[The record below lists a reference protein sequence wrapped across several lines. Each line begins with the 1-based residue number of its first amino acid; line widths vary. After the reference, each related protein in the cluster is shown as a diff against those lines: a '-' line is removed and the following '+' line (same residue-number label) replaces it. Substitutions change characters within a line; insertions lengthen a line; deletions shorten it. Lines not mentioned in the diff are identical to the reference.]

1 MEYSKPALTTEQM
14 IEKLKKRG
22 MIFADENVAVRK
34 LSHIN
39 YYRLSAYWF
48 PYLVDKDVDEGI
60 FATGTTFES
69 MIDQYEFDKKLRAEI
84 LNSIELIEV
93 SVRRTWASSLGLE
106 YGAFAHLQASIMKDR
121 NIWHTST
128 SRLQNEYN
136 KSREEFIRHHHDTY
150 PDLLLPP
157 IWVTSEIT
165 TIGSLFHL
173 IDNLKELKD
182 KKIISR
188 HYHLD
193 EDVFTSF
200 LRHISDIRNICAHH
214 GRLWNKKHTRRFQM
228 PKSKNGDFKFRFNRK
243 KYESN
248 KIYNTIEMLAYFEYV
263 ILGAETIRT
272 RLSDLFKEFPLID
285 KIAMGYPRELVVA
298 PDTSPSEGGP
308 VI

>member
-1 MEYSKPALTTEQM
+1 MEYIKPALTTDQM

-22 MIFADENVAVRK
+22 MSFDDEEAAIQK

-48 PYLVDKDVDEGI
+48 PYLVDRDIDEGFFI
-60 FATGTTFES
+60 PGTTFET
-69 MIDQYEFDKKLRAEI
+69 MIDQYEFDRRLRFEI
-84 LNSIELIEV
+84 LSTIELIEV

-106 YGAFAHLQASIMKDR
+106 YGAFAHMQPSIMKDR
-121 NIWHTST
+121 SKWHTST
-128 SRLQNEYN
+128 QKLQNEYN
-136 KSREEFIRHHHDTY
+136 KSREDFIKHHHETY

-182 KKIISR
+182 KKSISR
-188 HYHLD
+188 HYQLD

-214 GRLWNKKHTRRFQM
+214 GRLWNKKYTRRFQM
-228 PKSKNGDFKFRFNRK
+228 PKSKHGDFKFRFNRK

-248 KIYNTIEMLAYFEYV
+248 KIYNTIEMLAYFEYM
-263 ILGAETIRT
+263 ILGTETIRM
-272 RLSDLFKEFPLID
+272 RISKLFKEFPLID
-285 KIAMGYPRELVVA
+285 KIAMGYPSELVA
-298 PDTSPSEGGP
+298 PQEAAVPQDE
-308 VI
+308 